1 MTGLSIPGRSL
12 LRLLFDLIVR
22 LPDHQWDDLKD
33 HFHGLIRD
41 GQGDVGS
48 IEELLRLINERRR
61 HVASVRAAKAAEAAQ
76 NEGEG

>member
-1 MTGLSIPGRSL
+1 MTGLSIPDRSL

-41 GQGDVGS
+41 GQGDAGS

-61 HVASVRAAKAAEAAQ
+61 HVASVRAARGAEDAQ
-76 NEGEG
+76 DKGRG